1 MLAQHWKRFAKQPYF
16 DKHGIFFSAI
26 VSTPMLLTMFF
37 LLVRTPVSSV
47 DGRLSKASVIFQEL
61 VQVNYLA
68 SASSLL
74 VKMKRKELRYKARQR
89 ARQEAEA
96 TGKRKDM

>member
-1 MLAQHWKRFAKQPYF
+1 M
-16 DKHGIFFSAI
+16 
-26 VSTPMLLTMFF
+26 
-37 LLVRTPVSSV
+37 
-47 DGRLSKASVIFQEL
+47 IFQEQ

-96 TGKRKDM
+96 TGKRKDI